1 MQDLTRGSLTQA
13 RRPCHASSPPDAR
26 AAGHRRAKVT
36 TMTDNPGVI
45 APPPLLYAGALAAGA
60 VLEQI
65 VPLPMLP
72 PGAGLVPGVAL
83 IVLGLGLAGWC
94 DRKSTR
100 LTSSHSCA
108 PRMPSSA

>member
-72 PGAGLVPGVAL
+72 PGAGRSEEHTSAL
-83 IVLGLGLAGWC
+83 QSLMRNSYAVFCLYTKQDHITTTLC
-94 DRKSTR
+94 
-100 LTSSHSCA
+100 
-108 PRMPSSA
+108 